1 MPEGIRQSQ
10 ERSGLVCTLQLFFE
24 KVRYIEILVIYQKVP
39 TYTSIY
45 PRLYPCSDC
54 FQAKVFI
61 RSKLWQTYF
70 QSFAIVTWKN
80 LTRCVQQVNKC
91 QINNNNKIVK
101 MFSDLFL
108 SKVIII
114 TSFSG
119 LPFFPFLLM
128 TLKYYCNFVLEWYAL
143 ISKI

>member
-1 MPEGIRQSQ
+1 MLIYIYARDIWMDLSI
-10 ERSGLVCTLQLFFE
+10 GLRTHIEHDQTEYSSHKKARGYTLESRTFRVSLYAIAFFQ

-70 QSFAIVTWKN
+70 QSFAIVTWTN
-80 LTRCVQQVNKC
+80 LTRRVQQVNKC
-91 QINNNNKIVK
+91 
-101 MFSDLFL
+101 
-108 SKVIII
+108 
-114 TSFSG
+114 
-119 LPFFPFLLM
+119 
-128 TLKYYCNFVLEWYAL
+128 
-143 ISKI
+143 